1 MTAAQRR
8 KEIRRVLRASLRG
21 HRADVI
27 GLVVWSAIQSAPAI
41 LSGLLIARAIDQGF
55 LAGDTT
61 TGLAWLGLFGVSVIA
76 GAIATRHTFLRLAAI
91 IEPFRD
97 QLVTRTV
104 RAALR
109 RATTPGASAETA
121 GIARLTHQV
130 EIAREAYAS
139 ALLVVQS
146 FLVSMVGAVI
156 GLTALAPVFLLFVL
170 PPVAIALALFFMAL
184 PGMAR
189 RQRSSIM
196 ADEQIAETAG
206 TVTGGL
212 RDIVACGAEERV
224 AYAVGEHIDGQARAT
239 KELARFTAIRTLS
252 VAIGGWVPML
262 LILGFGSWLLDQGL
276 TIGAILGA
284 LTYARQGVH
293 AALRTLVRGIGNT
306 GLWLFVS
313 MARIAEA
320 THEPEHATTTPEQAP
335 SRNPIGHDV
344 HLRGVT
350 FGYGRSPEPVIRDF
364 DLAVPEGDHLA
375 IVGPSGVGKS
385 TLAGLIS
392 GLLVPQSGE
401 LRLGGAAMRGIDP
414 RIAAQSRVLIPQE
427 AYVFAG
433 TLRENL
439 AYLRPDATPAELDG
453 AVDALGM
460 RSLADRLGG
469 YDAEIKGSM
478 LSAGEAQ
485 LITLVRAYLSPAP
498 LVILDEAACHLDAVA
513 EARVEHAFAA
523 RAGTLLVIA
532 HRISSALRA
541 QRILLLDGT
550 KLTLGTHDEL
560 LSRSAL
566 YRDLVGHWGG
576 GTPARAGGQIANGA
590 SPGHE
595 EPGSADA
602 SATVSGAVGHG
613 RIRFRKKAD
622 PSGPFYVG
630 TRPVD

>member
-1 MTAAQRR
+1 MTPTQRR
-8 KEIRRVLRASLRG
+8 REILRVLRASLRG

-55 LAGDTT
+55 LAGDTA
-61 TGLAWLGLFGVSVIA
+61 TGLAWLGLFGVSVVA

-97 QLVTRTV
+97 ELVTRTV

-139 ALLVVQS
+139 ALLVVQA

-156 GLTALAPVFLLFVL
+156 GLTALAPVFLVFVL
-170 PPVAIALALFFMAL
+170 PPVAVALALFFTAL
-184 PGMAR
+184 PGMAK
-189 RQRSSIM
+189 RQRRSIM

-224 AYAVGEHIDGQARAT
+224 AWAVGEHIDGQARAT

-252 VAIGGWVPML
+252 VALGGWLPTL

-284 LTYARQGVH
+284 LTYTSQGVH
-293 AALRTLVRGIGNT
+293 GALRTLVQGIGNT

-313 MARIAEA
+313 MARIVEA
-320 THEPEHATTTPEQAP
+320 THEPEQATTTPEQAP
-335 SRNPIGHDV
+335 ASSPIGHDV

-364 DLAVPEGDHLA
+364 DLAVPEDDHLA

-414 RIAAQSRVLIPQE
+414 RIAAQMRVLIPQE

-453 AVDALGM
+453 AVDMLGM

-513 EARVEHAFAA
+513 EARV
-523 RAGTLLVIA
+523 
-532 HRISSALRA
+532 
-541 QRILLLDGT
+541 
-550 KLTLGTHDEL
+550 
-560 LSRSAL
+560 
-566 YRDLVGHWGG
+566 
-576 GTPARAGGQIANGA
+576 
-590 SPGHE
+590 
-595 EPGSADA
+595 
-602 SATVSGAVGHG
+602 
-613 RIRFRKKAD
+613 
-622 PSGPFYVG
+622 
-630 TRPVD
+630 

>member
-8 KEIRRVLRASLRG
+8 REIGRLLRASLRG
-21 HRADVI
+21 RRADVI
-27 GLVVWSAIQSAPAI
+27 GLAVWSLIQAAPAI

-55 LAGDTT
+55 LAGDTS
-61 TGLAWLGLFGVSVIA
+61 TGFAWLGLFAASVGA
-76 GAIATRHTFLRLAAI
+76 GAVATRHTYLRLAAI
-91 IEPFRD
+91 VEPFRD
-97 QLVTRTV
+97 ELVTRTV
-104 RAALR
+104 SAALQR
-109 RATTPGASAETA
+109 STTPGARAETA

-139 ALLVVQS
+139 ALLVVQA

-170 PPVAIALALFFMAL
+170 PPVTVALALFFAAL

-189 RQRSSIM
+189 RQRGSII

-206 TVTGGL
+206 TVTGSL

-224 AYAVGEHIDGQARAT
+224 ADAVGEHIDGQASAT
-239 KELARFTAIRTLS
+239 TQLARFTAIRTLA
-252 VAIGGWVPML
+252 VAIGGWLPML

-284 LTYARQGVH
+284 LTYVSQGVQS
-293 AALRTLVRGIGNT
+293 ALRTLVRGIGNT

-313 MARIAEA
+313 MARIVEA
-320 THEPEHATTTPEQAP
+320 THEPELGTAPGDDPP
-335 SRNPIGHDV
+335 SRSPDGHD
-344 HLRGVT
+344 LFLGGVT

-364 DLAVPEGDHLA
+364 DLVVPEGDHLA

-385 TLAGLIS
+385 TLAGLIC
-392 GLLVPQSGE
+392 GLIVPQAGE
-401 LRLGGAAMRGIDP
+401 LRLGGVAMHEIHP
-414 RIAAQSRVLIPQE
+414 RVAAQARVLIPQE

-439 AYLRPDATPAELDG
+439 AYLRPEATMAQLDG
-453 AVDALGM
+453 TVDALGM
-460 RSLADRLGG
+460 RPLAVRLGG
-469 YDAEIKGSM
+469 YDAQINGSV

-498 LVILDEAACHLDAVA
+498 LVVLDEAACHLDAA
-513 EARVEHAFAA
+513 SEARVERAFAA
-523 RAGTLLVIA
+523 RPGTLLVIA

-541 QRILLLDGT
+541 QRVLVLDGT
-550 KLTLGTHDEL
+550 KLTLGTHDDL
-560 LSRSAL
+560 LSRSEL

-576 GTPARAGGQIANGA
+576 GAQLAANGRIANGA
-590 SPGHE
+590 TSSLGAQAPAAAPAIVPG
-595 EPGSADA
+595 
-602 SATVSGAVGHG
+602 TVGHG

-622 PSGPFYVG
+622 PPGRFYVG